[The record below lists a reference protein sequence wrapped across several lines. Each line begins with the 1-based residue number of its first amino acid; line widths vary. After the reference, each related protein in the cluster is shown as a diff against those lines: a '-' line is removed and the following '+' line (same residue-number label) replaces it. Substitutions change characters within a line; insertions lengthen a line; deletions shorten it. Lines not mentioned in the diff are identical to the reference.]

1 MRTEAEIREQ
11 IDKLKVAL
19 NKIPAQYQEGRD
31 TISDQIDALSWVI
44 GDSNGVLYGDE
55 YAKLYIEENNG

>member
-1 MRTEAEIREQ
+1 MHTEAEIREQ
-11 IDKLKVAL
+11 IDKLKAVF
-19 NKIPAQYQEGRD
+19 NKIPAQYQEGKD

-55 YAKLYIEENNG
+55 YAKLIIEENNG

>member
-19 NKIPAQYQEGRD
+19 NKIPAQYQEGKD

>member
-19 NKIPAQYQEGRD
+19 NKIPAQHQNSMR
-31 TISDQIDALSWVI
+31 A
-44 GDSNGVLYGDE
+44 
-55 YAKLYIEENNG
+55 

>member
-19 NKIPAQYQEGRD
+19 NKIPAQHQEGKD

>member
-11 IDKLKVAL
+11 IDKLKEVF
-19 NKIPAQYQEGRD
+19 NKIPAQYQEGKD
-31 TISDQIDALSWVI
+31 TISDQIDALSWVV